1 MGNFLIST
9 TIEKALTKAS
19 IEAGKVIL
27 DIQKGN
33 MGLKKKSDGSPV
45 TVADQEAEVI
55 LLKALQETL
64 PEISVVAEEQ
74 ASAGN
79 IPEFATET
87 PFFLV
92 DPLDGTK
99 EFIKGGTDFTVNI
112 GLIINHEPQWGLIY
126 IPSFDTLYI
135 GQKGIGAKRI
145 TGAAG
150 SSPIE
155 DSVSVSLPPSSPLR
169 IVASKSHLNNKTEEF
184 LNNYPGAEI
193 VNVGS
198 SLKFC
203 RVAEGQADL
212 YPRFGP
218 TMEWDTAAGDAIL
231 RAAGGKT
238 TNPDGSPFLYGKT
251 DFRNGY
257 FISSN

>member
-1 MGNFLIST
+1 MGNFLISNP
-9 TIEKALTKAS
+9 IEIALTKAS

-33 MGLKKKSDGSPV
+33 IGLEEKSDGSPV
-45 TVADQEAEVI
+45 TLADQRAEVI
-55 LLKALQETL
+55 LLKALKETL

-74 ASAGN
+74 AAAGT
-79 IPEFATET
+79 IPDFTTES

-112 GLIINHEPQWGLIY
+112 GLIINYEPQWGLIY
-126 IPSFDTLYI
+126 IPSVDTLYI
-135 GQKGIGAKRI
+135 GQKSIGAKRI

-150 SSPIE
+150 SNPTEETILVSNPPRTPI
-155 DSVSVSLPPSSPLR
+155 R
-169 IVASKSHLNNKTEEF
+169 IVASKSHMNSETEEF
-184 LNNYPGAEI
+184 LNKYPGAEI

-238 TNPDGSPFLYGKT
+238 TNPDGSPFLYGKA
-251 DFRNGY
+251 DFKNGF
-257 FISSN
+257 FISSQ